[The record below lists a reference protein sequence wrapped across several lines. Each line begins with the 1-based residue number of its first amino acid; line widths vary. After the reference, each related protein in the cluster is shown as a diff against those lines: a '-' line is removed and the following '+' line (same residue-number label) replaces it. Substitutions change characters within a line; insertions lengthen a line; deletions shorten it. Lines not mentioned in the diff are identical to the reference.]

1 MKNLIIV
8 TVLVYSQ
15 FFRQLDYNTIET
27 TSTLNIILEYL
38 LTNKLFNMK
47 KDFNPSRF
55 PGHLSLPRTDLQ
67 VEILLRSEVV
77 KWNGGFKSATCDPN
91 GLDIL
96 KKAVLL

>member
-1 MKNLIIV
+1 MKNMIIV

-27 TSTLNIILEYL
+27 TSTLNIILGYL

-55 PGHLSLPRTDLQ
+55 PGHLFCQGQTSRRNFAT
-67 VEILLRSEVV
+67 VRMV

-91 GLDIL
+91 GLDIF